1 MFLEFFYLLRARGL
15 EVSINEWMAL
25 VEALDKG
32 LAKSSLTSFYYL
44 CRAILIKS
52 EADYDKFDEVFAAY
66 FKNVQ
71 TPEELPDEV
80 WKWLADEE
88 EERALDDKGDE
99 WSYIHRELQELLDLM
114 DERLEEQK
122 EKHHG
127 GTYWVGTGGTSTM
140 GRGGYNTQGIRV
152 GGKSRHKTALQIAG
166 ERNFKDFR
174 EDKVLD
180 IRQFQMAF
188 RKLRQF
194 STRMDVEKTELD
206 IDQTIDKTCEHAGM
220 LNLVYEKPRKN
231 TVKIL
236 LLIDSDGS
244 MLMYS
249 RLVNK
254 LFQAISKANHFKDLQ
269 VYYFH
274 NCVYDHLYTNPY
286 CRYGEWVDTQWVLN
300 NLDSEYKVIF
310 VGDGTMA
317 PSELHSKYGNSY
329 YSLRNEEPGIN
340 WLMRIKRKF
349 KKQIWLNPIRESEWE
364 WVYGHKTLQD
374 IKKIF
379 PMFELT
385 LDGLDKAI
393 KKLLTR

>member
-1 MFLEFFYLLRARGL
+1 MFLEFFYLLRAKGL

-44 CRAILIKS
+44 CRSILIKS
-52 EADYDKFDEVFAAY
+52 ETDYDKFDMVFAEY
-66 FKNVQ
+66 FKNIK
-71 TPEELPDEV
+71 TPDELPSEV
-80 WKWLADEE
+80 WEWLADEE
-88 EERALDDKGDE
+88 EERAIDDKGDE
-99 WSYIHRELQELLDLM
+99 WSYITRELQELLDLM
-114 DERLEEQK
+114 EERLEEQK

-152 GGKSRHKTALQIAG
+152 GGESRHKTALQIAG

-188 RKLRQF
+188 RKLRQY
-194 STRMDVEKTELD
+194 SARMESEKTELD
-206 IDQTIDKTCEHAGM
+206 IDQTIDKTCENAGM
-220 LNLVYEKPRKN
+220 LSLVYDKPRKN

-236 LLIDSDGS
+236 LLVDSDGS
-244 MLMYS
+244 MLVYS
-249 RLVNK
+249 RLVNR

-274 NCVYDHLYTNPY
+274 NCIYDHLYTDPK
-286 CRYGEWVDTQWVLN
+286 CRFGEWVDTTWVLN

-310 VGDGTMA
+310 VGDATMA
-317 PSELHSKYGNSY
+317 PSELHSKFGNSY

-340 WLMRIKRKF
+340 WLNRFKRRY
-349 KKQIWLNPIRESEWE
+349 KKQIWLNPIRETEWD
-364 WVYGHKTLQD
+364 WVYGHKTLND

-385 LDGLDKAI
+385 LDGLEKGI
-393 KKLLTR
+393 KKLLVK

>member
-44 CRAILIKS
+44 CRSILIKS

-71 TPEELPDEV
+71 TPDELPDEV

-254 LFQAISKANHFKDLQ
+254 LFQAISKANHFKDLK

-317 PSELHSKYGNSY
+317 PSELHSRYGNSY

-385 LDGLDKAI
+385 LDGLDRAI

>member
-44 CRAILIKS
+44 CRSILIKS

-71 TPEELPDEV
+71 TPDELPDEV

-194 STRMDVEKTELD
+194 SARMDVEKTELD

-274 NCVYDHLYTNPY
+274 NCVYDHLYTNPH

-310 VGDGTMA
+310 VGDATMA
-317 PSELHSKYGNSY
+317 PSELHSRYGNSY

-340 WLMRIKRKF
+340 WLMRIKRKY

-385 LDGLDKAI
+385 LDGLEKAI

>member
-71 TPEELPDEV
+71 TPDELPDEV

-317 PSELHSKYGNSY
+317 PSELHSRYGNSY

-385 LDGLDKAI
+385 LDGLDRAI

>member
-1 MFLEFFYLLRARGL
+1 MFLEFFYLLRAKGL

-44 CRAILIKS
+44 CRSILIKS
-52 EADYDKFDEVFAAY
+52 ETDYDKFDQVFAEY
-66 FKNVQ
+66 FKNIQ
-71 TPEELPDEV
+71 TPDELPSEV
-80 WKWLADEE
+80 WEWLADEE
-88 EERALDDKGDE
+88 EERAIDDKGDE
-99 WSYIHRELQELLDLM
+99 WSYITRELQELLDLM
-114 DERLEEQK
+114 EERLEEQK

-188 RKLRQF
+188 RKLRQY
-194 STRMDVEKTELD
+194 SSRMEMEKTELD
-206 IDQTIDKTCEHAGM
+206 IDQTIDKTCENAGM
-220 LNLVYEKPRKN
+220 LSLVYDKPRKN

-244 MLMYS
+244 MLVYS

-254 LFQAISKANHFKDLQ
+254 LFQALNQANHFKDLQ

-274 NCVYDHLYTNPY
+274 NCIYDHLYTDPK

-310 VGDGTMA
+310 VGDATMA
-317 PSELHSKYGNSY
+317 PSELHSRYGNSY

-340 WLMRIKRKF
+340 WLMRFKRRY
-349 KKQIWLNPIRESEWE
+349 KKQIWLNPIRETEWE

-385 LDGLDKAI
+385 LDGLEKAI
-393 KKLLTR
+393 KKLLTK

>member
-44 CRAILIKS
+44 CRSILIKS

-66 FKNVQ
+66 FKDVQ

-127 GTYWVGTGGTSTM
+127 GTYWGGTGGTSTM

-254 LFQAISKANHFKDLQ
+254 LFQAISKANHFKDLK

-317 PSELHSKYGNSY
+317 PSELHSRYGNSY

-385 LDGLDKAI
+385 LDGLDRAI

>member
-71 TPEELPDEV
+71 TPDELPDEV

-385 LDGLDKAI
+385 LDGLDRAI